1 MARTQ
6 CHTPLLYTCLAWRN
20 YWAIRSLYY
29 RSADWTSIMGCLAT
43 QLLYTTFLS
52 ASIMPGPDQ
61 AWLLFHRPHKT
72 FIKLRDFSPRLV
84 GPRGSHQTVH
94 TRCSFQNQ
102 PQLCRNKRQWLWRL
116 WTMEYLET
124 NRRADTWELVPWTWG
139 ELQSQLELE
148 VSPGHWR
155 LWLIFVDQAQ
165 EHDGLPIKSDRTEK
179 TWKCKKLNRWPNVY
193 LAKKLFLGENNEEG
207 KIASGLDLSQ
217 LLCFVLYSAP
227 RTGIIAFSYNK
238 IQ

>member
-1 MARTQ
+1 MARTHRQ
-6 CHTPLLYTCLAWRN
+6 TLVLYTCLALRN
-20 YWAIRSLYY
+20 CWAIRSLYY

-52 ASIMPGPDQ
+52 ASIIPDPDQ

-84 GPRGSHQTVH
+84 GPRGTHQPVH

-102 PQLCRNKRQWLWRL
+102 PQLCHSKRQWLRRL
-116 WTMEYLET
+116 STMEYLET

-155 LWLIFVDQAQ
+155 LCGQNNICWPSSKARWPPNRMWQNW
-165 EHDGLPIKSDRTEK
+165 KS
-179 TWKCKKLNRWPNVY
+179 WKCKKCSHSKFSKKQLNRLPNV
-193 LAKKLFLGENNEEG
+193 
-207 KIASGLDLSQ
+207 
-217 LLCFVLYSAP
+217 
-227 RTGIIAFSYNK
+227 
-238 IQ
+238 